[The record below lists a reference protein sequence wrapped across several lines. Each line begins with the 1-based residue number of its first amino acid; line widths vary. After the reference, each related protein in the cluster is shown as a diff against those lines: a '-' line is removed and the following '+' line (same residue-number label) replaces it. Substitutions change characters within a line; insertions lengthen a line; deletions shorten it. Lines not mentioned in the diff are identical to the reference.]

1 LTQGWQKLAPKEE
14 NNVSIIDLMSMAKP
28 NLESRK
34 KILAKLKGKEFTN
47 CFQCMKCTSGCTAL
61 KLLELKPN
69 EIVKLVNLG
78 FVDEL
83 PNSDIIWT
91 CVTCLKCVERCPQK
105 ASPYHIIMALRNI
118 AVEKEA
124 KVPEGFLKAVS
135 QILETGLAEPPQ
147 KIVTRK
153 MDTVDRECLNLPKIR
168 LPKESFQA
176 ALMKAM
182 EEK

>member
-1 LTQGWQKLAPKEE
+1 VLKGESELSL
-14 NNVSIIDLMSMAKP
+14 VDLMSMAKP
-28 NLESRK
+28 NLESRD
-34 KILAKLKGKEFTN
+34 KILAKLKGRELVN

-69 EIVKLVNLG
+69 EIMKLVSLG

-83 PNSDIIWT
+83 PSSDIIWT
-91 CVTCLKCVERCPQK
+91 CVTCLKCVQRCPQK
-105 ASPYHIIMALRNI
+105 ASPYHVIMALRNL

-153 MDTVDRECLNLPKIR
+153 METVDRECLKLPKIKF
-168 LPKESFQA
+168 PKESFQA
-176 ALMKAM
+176 AFMKAM

>member
-1 LTQGWQKLAPKEE
+1 
-14 NNVSIIDLMSMAKP
+14 MSMAKP
-28 NLESRK
+28 NKQSRD
-34 KILAKLKGKEFTN
+34 KIISKLKGRELVN
-47 CFQCMKCTSGCTAL
+47 CFQCMRCTSGCTAL

-83 PNSDIIWT
+83 PSSDIIWT

-124 KVPEGFLKAVS
+124 KIPEGYLKAVS

-153 MDTVDRECLNLPKIR
+153 METLDRECLSLPKIKP
-168 LPKESFQA
+168 PKESFQVV
-176 ALMKAM
+176 LMKAM